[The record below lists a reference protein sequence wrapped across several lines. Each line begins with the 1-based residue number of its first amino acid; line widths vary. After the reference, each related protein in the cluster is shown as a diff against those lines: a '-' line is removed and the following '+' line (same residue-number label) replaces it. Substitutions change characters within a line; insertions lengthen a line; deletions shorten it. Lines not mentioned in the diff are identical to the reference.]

1 MDLQDIKKEIASL
14 DFESSKEEKK
24 TTNEFTFLG
33 FNKIKLGILAVVSF
47 IVVYLLKPSFILN
60 IYYNPSTSQI
70 VKKIKYGKYILTS
83 IVTFV
88 ILLFASHKMFH

>member
-14 DFESSKEEKK
+14 DFESTREEKK

-33 FNKIKLGILAVVSF
+33 FNKIKLGIIAIVSF
-47 IVVYLLKPSFILN
+47 LSIYLLKPSFILD
-60 IYYNPSTSQI
+60 IHYDQSTSKI

-83 IVTFV
+83 FVTFIV
-88 ILLFASHKMFH
+88 FLYASNKMFH

>member
-14 DFESSKEEKK
+14 DFESSREEKK

-33 FNKIKLGILAVVSF
+33 FNKIKLGIIAVVSF
-47 IVVYLLKPSFILN
+47 ISIYFLKPSFILD

-83 IVTFV
+83 LVTFV
-88 ILLFASHKMFH
+88 ILLFAANKMFH

>member
-14 DFESSKEEKK
+14 DFESTKEEKK

-33 FNKIKLGILAVVSF
+33 FNKIKLGIIAVVSF
-47 IVVYLLKPSFILN
+47 ISIYLLKPSFILN
-60 IYYNPSTSQI
+60 IYYDPSTSQI

-83 IVTFV
+83 LVTFL
-88 ILLFASHKMFH
+88 ILLFAANKMFC

>member
-24 TTNEFTFLG
+24 NTNEFTFLG
-33 FNKIKLGILAVVSF
+33 FNKIKIGIMAVVSF
-47 IVVYLLKPSFILN
+47 LVVYLLKPSFILN

-83 IVTFV
+83 LVTFV
-88 ILLFASHKMFH
+88 ILLFAANKMFH